1 MGIKINFQKAQEIT
15 KTRLREERK
24 PLLEALDVQFQ
35 RALESGAN
43 TATIAA
49 EKQKLRDVTKLVDQA
64 QTLDDLKAIKVE

>member
-1 MGIKINFQKAQEIT
+1 VGIKINFQKAQEIT

-49 EKQKLRDVTKLVDQA
+49 EKQKLRDVTKLADQA

>member
-49 EKQKLRDVTKLVDQA
+49 EKQKLRDVTKLADQA